1 MFLDKIAVPIL
12 QKACIGLAALC
23 LLLFVAGGIQ
33 TGRLHIAH
41 ADVKAAKADVT
52 TANTQRDAA
61 AIRAQ
66 DAAKASKGWQNVAED
81 RLALLKLAQAENTRL
96 NEANIA
102 AADAA
107 RHAAEKSRQDLSA
120 WRTKYKALLASD
132 SCQRAQ
138 AALEAACSV
147 ESY

>member
-1 MFLDKIAVPIL
+1 MPTWLTIKASLYAGAVL
-12 QKACIGLAALC
+12 LLLLAA
-23 LLLFVAGGIQ
+23 Q
-33 TGRLHIAH
+33 TVRLHIAQ

-61 AIRAQ
+61 AVRAQ
-66 DAAKASKGWQNVAED
+66 DADKASKGWQNVAED

-96 NEANIA
+96 NEANAA

-107 RHAAEKSRQDLSA
+107 RLAADKANNDLTA
-120 WRTKYKALLASD
+120 WRRKYRALLSSD
-132 SCQRAQ
+132 NCTRAQ